1 MATTSRNGRASFW
14 AEGAQPLDERE
25 TARVAAALAAG
36 EAILA
41 FIRGRTDGRRAVWV
55 ATGSRVAR
63 VGTSWFG
70 RTEVT
75 AYDEIRAIEAHEGA
89 HGHTVR
95 LVTAR
100 ATHHLV
106 AVHPPASEAFTAHL
120 AGATGLEPRFVPSI
134 RRLREEAEA
143 ARRAEQVRA
152 REARLAA
159 AALQSAASGAPGD
172 LVQALAEAARLRE
185 AGTLSDEEFQR
196 LKQRLLQG

>member
-1 MATTSRNGRASFW
+1 MGTSRGNGRASFW

-25 TARVAAALAAG
+25 QERVAAALAAG
-36 EAILA
+36 ESVVA

-70 RTEVT
+70 RTEAT
-75 AYDEIRAIEAHEGA
+75 AYGEIQAIEAHEGA

-95 LVTAR
+95 LMTAR

-106 AVHPPASEAFTAHL
+106 AVNPAASEAFTAHL
-120 AGATGLEPRFVPSI
+120 AGATGLAPRFVASI

-143 ARRAEQVRA
+143 ARRAEEARA

-159 AALQSAASGAPGD
+159 AAQSAVPRAPTD

-196 LKQRLLQG
+196 LKQRLLEG